1 MKRMKPLV
9 DMVSEYVKEYV
20 PDMAIEAITV
30 DISLKCTKCGGRIGA
45 ENPTGAAELRCWWC
59 HKEARKR

>member
-30 DISLKCTKCGGRIGA
+30 DTSLKCTTCGGRIGA
-45 ENPTGAAELRCWWC
+45 ENPTGAAGLRCWWC
-59 HKEARKR
+59 HKEARKG